1 LSLAALVFFLIILAL
16 LISTSTIT
24 SEALLEESNGLSFI
38 KKGDI
43 QIWSIPLDTNETF
56 RTACLKALGEKGR
69 ERISFFKFKQVQES
83 YIISQ
88 GGLRLLL
95 SYYLN
100 IPAAEIKL
108 GRHAKGKPFSEDNL
122 MLRFNMSNS
131 GRRVVYAFSLDE
143 EIGIDLERLREMS
156 DLDELIE
163 KNYNTYEQ
171 NYINKLPEK
180 RQYRFF
186 KFWTIKEAY
195 LKAIGVGMRIP
206 PEDLEFEVQNG
217 EYSLQSIR
225 GEVDTEDWIFK
236 DFELEN
242 GEYVG
247 TLTLKNTSASISIR
261 SVN

>member
-1 LSLAALVFFLIILAL
+1 M
-16 LISTSTIT
+16 
-24 SEALLEESNGLSFI
+24 
-38 KKGDI
+38 
-43 QIWSIPLDTNETF
+43 
-56 RTACLKALGEKGR
+56 
-69 ERISFFKFKQVQES
+69 
-83 YIISQ
+83 
-88 GGLRLLL
+88 L
-95 SYYLN
+95 SYYLG
-100 IPAAEIKL
+100 IDSDKVEV
-108 GRHAKGKPFSEDNL
+108 GRLSKGKPFSVDNPK
-122 MLRFNMSNS
+122 LRFNMSNS

-143 EIGIDLERLREMS
+143 EIGIDLERLREMA

-163 KNYNTYEQ
+163 KNYNTYER

-225 GEVDTEDWIFK
+225 GEMDTEDWIFK

-247 TLTLKNTSASISIR
+247 TLTIKNRDAK
-261 SVN
+261 VNLTVVG

>member
-1 LSLAALVFFLIILAL
+1 M
-16 LISTSTIT
+16 
-24 SEALLEESNGLSFI
+24 

-43 QIWSIPLDTNETF
+43 QIWSVSLDADESL
-56 RTACLKALGEKGR
+56 RSACLQALGEKSR

-88 GGLRLLL
+88 GGLRLML
-95 SYYLN
+95 SYYLG
-100 IPAAEIKL
+100 IEPDKVEI
-108 GRHAKGKPFSEDNL
+108 GRLSKGKPISLDHPN
-122 MLRFNMSNS
+122 LRFNMSNS

-143 EIGIDLERLREMS
+143 EIGIDLERLREMT

-163 KNYNTYEQ
+163 KNYNRYER
-171 NYINKLPEK
+171 NYINKLQEK
-180 RQYRFF
+180 RLYRFF
-186 KFWTIKEAY
+186 KFWTIKESY

-217 EYSLQSIR
+217 VYSLQSIR

-247 TLTLKNTSASISIR
+247 TLTLKNSDAKISLSKVI
-261 SVN
+261 